1 MSQIGSKVI
10 IVTKFSNIKE
20 SFIFCFCFL
29 ATLCF
34 EFFSSFVSCVVR
46 RQLCSHNVRYLSN
59 IIQRSSGENKFCI
72 AQVAQRQQEGKET
85 HSNHSEFPPQTQ
97 SHLALVH
104 ICAGLWGS
112 SGQWW
117 QVGRPAPEPVGCCTS
132 GESQVHSPAWCQL
145 KLQHRTCELNEGM
158 S

>member
-1 MSQIGSKVI
+1 MQIGWRVI
-10 IVTKFSNIKE
+10 IVTKFRNLKN
-20 SFIFCFCFL
+20 SFLFFFNNVVRIFS
-29 ATLCF
+29 A
-34 EFFSSFVSCVVR
+34 FVSCVVR
-46 RQLCSHNVRYLSN
+46 RQLCSHYVCYLLN
-59 IIQRSSGENKFCI
+59 IIQHSSGESKLHP
-72 AQVAQRQQEGKET
+72 QVAQRQQEGKQT

-104 ICAGLWGS
+104 ICADLWGS

-132 GESQVHSPAWCQL
+132 GESQVHYPAWCPL
-145 KLQHRTCELNEGM
+145 RLQHWICELKEGT